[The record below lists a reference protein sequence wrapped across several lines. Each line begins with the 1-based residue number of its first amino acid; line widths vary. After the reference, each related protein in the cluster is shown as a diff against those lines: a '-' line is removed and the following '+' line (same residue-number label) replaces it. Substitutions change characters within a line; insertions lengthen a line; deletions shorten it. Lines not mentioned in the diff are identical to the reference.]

1 MISCERKGAC
11 VRLMQTYLPMWA
23 DDFGTVERVWLSHP
37 QFHCWTPLNP
47 GAVEVV
53 SQSLPYR
60 FCLLDQC
67 LLKVEETLLVNYCV
81 LCVA

>member
-47 GAVEVV
+47 GAMEVV
-53 SQSLPYR
+53 SQSIVSSL
-60 FCLLDQC
+60 Q
-67 LLKVEETLLVNYCV
+67 V
-81 LCVA
+81 LFVRPMPAKSRRDPSG